1 MKRTLEIQVECAE
14 RLCGACW
21 AVDESVHA
29 RRCRIFWVK
38 LNPYGP
44 PAERCGACLA
54 AEVPD
59 DREELLHLV
68 ERQAKELA
76 ALRQGSRWRSQSE
89 HLKRTSTWRSRW
101 ITAEGLKGCR
111 GRSSSMSTVFRNTFS
126 FPGFD
131 LDWDNVLRWRSMPGR
146 PEGRSH
152 DGRDHSNT
160 GFPRFWWVRGHLR
173 PADKD
178 LSPLT
183 KAVYAVLCT
192 FASTTG
198 GRATP
203 SVHPGGGDGL
213 LRAVH
218 PGGTESPRGE
228 GLP

>member
-89 HLKRTSTWRSRW
+89 HPQEDEHVE
-101 ITAEGLKGCR
+101 IEMDHG
-111 GRSSSMSTVFRNTFS
+111 GRVERMSGTFFIDVHGFPEIHIS

-146 PEGRSH
+146 PEGEE
-152 DGRDHSNT
+152 
-160 GFPRFWWVRGHLR
+160 P
-173 PADKD
+173 
-178 LSPLT
+178 
-183 KAVYAVLCT
+183 
-192 FASTTG
+192 
-198 GRATP
+198 
-203 SVHPGGGDGL
+203 
-213 LRAVH
+213 
-218 PGGTESPRGE
+218 
-228 GLP
+228 